1 MLLLAEQ
8 HGRGTDICS
17 CSVLAPR
24 LLFLVYFFDSVI
36 DDFLHF
42 FVLATPRSLSMVS
55 VLSLVQCH
63 AIIYCTSPHPPV
75 QNSVV

>member
-8 HGRGTDICS
+8 RGRGTEILGDICS

-24 LLFLVYFFDSVI
+24 LLFLVYFFGSVI
-36 DDFLHF
+36 GNFLHF

-55 VLSLVQCH
+55 VLSLVQ
-63 AIIYCTSPHPPV
+63 
-75 QNSVV
+75 